1 MKAFAAPP
9 ILTRL
14 IANLAAIIAV
24 CVIFAAGATKAG
36 VAAQTADSAPTY
48 YAAKPD

>member
-1 MKAFAAPP
+1 MKAIAPP
-9 ILTRL
+9 PFLTRL

-24 CVIFAAGATKAG
+24 CVIFAAGATRAG
-36 VAAQTADSAPTY
+36 VAAHAADSAPTY